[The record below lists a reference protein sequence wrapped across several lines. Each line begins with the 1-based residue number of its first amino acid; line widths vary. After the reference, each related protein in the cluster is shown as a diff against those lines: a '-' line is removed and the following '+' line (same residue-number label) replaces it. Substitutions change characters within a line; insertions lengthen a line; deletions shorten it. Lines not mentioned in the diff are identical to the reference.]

1 MQLFFLSSYCAR
13 IDTKNGLRGRLGRKR
28 KYIMT
33 EYPPQISLPLI
44 ALGNVYWSANLLNLL
59 TNQAQND
66 QHIKAVGQKSDKFA
80 DIMLV
85 HVNCHSFR
93 SRLLSLQTHRHETS
107 LFVSYAAVFV
117 SILTQDYFL
126 PSTRPVPFKY
136 ITLVW
141 N

>member
-1 MQLFFLSSYCAR
+1 MQLVFLSSYCAR

-44 ALGNVYWSANLLNLL
+44 VLGNVSWSANLLNLL

-66 QHIKAVGQKSDKFA
+66 LHVIKQLKAICQKSDKFA
-80 DIMLV
+80 DIIVV
-85 HVNCHSFR
+85 HVNCLSFR

-107 LFVSYAAVFV
+107 FFVSYAAAFV
-117 SILTQDYFL
+117 SIFT
-126 PSTRPVPFKY
+126 
-136 ITLVW
+136 
-141 N
+141 

>member
-13 IDTKNGLRGRLGRKR
+13 IDTKNGLRGRLERKR
-28 KYIMT
+28 KYKMT

-66 QHIKAVGQKSDKFA
+66 LHIIQQLKAVGQKSDKFA

-93 SRLLSLQTHRHETS
+93 SRLLSLQTQRHETS
-107 LFVSYAAVFV
+107 FFVSYAAVFV
-117 SILTQDYFL
+117 SIFT
-126 PSTRPVPFKY
+126 
-136 ITLVW
+136 
-141 N
+141 

>member
-66 QHIKAVGQKSDKFA
+66 LHIIKQIKAVGQKSDKFA

-93 SRLLSLQTHRHETS
+93 SRLLSLQTHR
-107 LFVSYAAVFV
+107 Y
-117 SILTQDYFL
+117 
-126 PSTRPVPFKY
+126 
-136 ITLVW
+136 
-141 N
+141 

>member
-1 MQLFFLSSYCAR
+1 MKRETIIEGDKWRGREEKVSYAALFSVVVLREDLRGSK
-13 IDTKNGLRGRLGRKR
+13 KNGLGGRLGRKR

-33 EYPPQISLPLI
+33 EYLPQISLSLK

-66 QHIKAVGQKSDKFA
+66 LHIIKQLKAVGQKSDKFA

-93 SRLLSLQTHRHETS
+93 SRLLSLQTHRH
-107 LFVSYAAVFV
+107 
-117 SILTQDYFL
+117 
-126 PSTRPVPFKY
+126 
-136 ITLVW
+136 
-141 N
+141 

>member
-13 IDTKNGLRGRLGRKR
+13 IDTKNGLCGRLGRKR

-33 EYPPQISLPLI
+33 EFPPPS
-44 ALGNVYWSANLLNLL
+44 LL

-66 QHIKAVGQKSDKFA
+66 LHIIKQLKAVGQKSDKFV

-93 SRLLSLQTHRHETS
+93 SRLLSLQTQRHETS

>member
-1 MQLFFLSSYCAR
+1 
-13 IDTKNGLRGRLGRKR
+13 
-28 KYIMT
+28 MT
-33 EYPPQISLPLI
+33 EYPPQISLRLI

-66 QHIKAVGQKSDKFA
+66 LHIIKQLKAVGQKCDEFA

-107 LFVSYAAVFV
+107 FFVSYAAVFV
-117 SILTQDYFL
+117 SIFTQGLHRRLL
-126 PSTRPVPFKY
+126 PP
-136 ITLVW
+136 
-141 N
+141 

>member
-1 MQLFFLSSYCAR
+1 MQLFFLSSYCGR
-13 IDTKNGLRGRLGRKR
+13 IDTKNELRGRLGRKR
-28 KYIMT
+28 KYVMT
-33 EYPPQISLPLI
+33 EYPPQISLSLI

-117 SILTQDYFL
+117 SIFTQGLHRRLL
-126 PSTRPVPFKY
+126 PP
-136 ITLVW
+136 
-141 N
+141 